1 MKHRDIR
8 LWFLPEE
15 LTLLHTL
22 VMDHVG
28 RRIADRELEPWEAK
42 LLAKL
47 GRSRNQVTERRTT
60 VL

>member
-1 MKHRDIR
+1 MSHRDIR

-15 LTLLHTL
+15 LNLLHTL
-22 VMDHVG
+22 VLDHVG

-47 GRSRNQVTERRTT
+47 GRSRNRVDERKLP
-60 VL
+60 V